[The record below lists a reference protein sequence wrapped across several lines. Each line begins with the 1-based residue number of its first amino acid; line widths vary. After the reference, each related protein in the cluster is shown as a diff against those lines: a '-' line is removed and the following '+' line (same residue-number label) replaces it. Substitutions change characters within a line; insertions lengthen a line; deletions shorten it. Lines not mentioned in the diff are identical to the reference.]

1 MDDVKISTNNGRRIG
16 LQGEHH
22 QRVQSSSESGDE
34 FKRERWDNED
44 YIRIPYSP
52 SLAEGDPGRRRQL

>member
-1 MDDVKISTNNGRRIG
+1 MEEESVSRESTIN
-16 LQGEHH
+16 
-22 QRVQSSSESGDE
+22 E
-34 FKRERWDNED
+34 FNHLPNLETSLSVRGGITS